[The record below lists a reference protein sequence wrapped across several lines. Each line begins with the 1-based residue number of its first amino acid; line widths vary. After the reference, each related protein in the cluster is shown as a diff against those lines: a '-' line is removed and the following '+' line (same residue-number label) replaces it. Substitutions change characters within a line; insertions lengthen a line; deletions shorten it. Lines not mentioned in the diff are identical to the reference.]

1 MRNEKIR
8 VIFVFEIMGRPAE
21 YIVQG
26 LEHLINKLAEI
37 NGVEL
42 VNRKIHEPKLI
53 ENGNGLYT
61 TFADV
66 EIIVEKIDLI
76 FLIMFNIFPSH
87 VEIIEPE
94 EIKISNLELGSVMS
108 ELALKLHRYEQVTK
122 GLTGEREIFIKRL
135 NEIDPEF
142 LKQLGSKSI
151 QEAPKKETKETKKVK
166 KKKI

>member
-1 MRNEKIR
+1 
-8 VIFVFEIMGRPAE
+8 
-21 YIVQG
+21 
-26 LEHLINKLAEI
+26 
-37 NGVEL
+37 
-42 VNRKIHEPKLI
+42 
-53 ENGNGLYT
+53 
-61 TFADV
+61 
-66 EIIVEKIDLI
+66 
-76 FLIMFNIFPSH
+76 MFNIFPSH